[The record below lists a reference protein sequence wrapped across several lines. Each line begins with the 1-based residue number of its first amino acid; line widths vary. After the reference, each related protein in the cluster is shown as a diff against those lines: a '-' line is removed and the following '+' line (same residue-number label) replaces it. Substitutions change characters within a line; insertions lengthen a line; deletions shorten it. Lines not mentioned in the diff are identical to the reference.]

1 MLNKIFIGITT
12 VIAIIL
18 ANSFSFQSFESHNFS
33 VKQFQGKQDT
43 IKKDSVLVDSLSVEE
58 GKYNFK
64 LYKKPAHA
72 SYYANK
78 FQGRR
83 TASGQRYD
91 KNKLTAAHRKLRFGT
106 KVRVTNERNGKW
118 VIVTINDRGP
128 FVRGRDIDLSRKAFM
143 AIAPG
148 KWGGELRVKIE
159 IAIPK

>member
-1 MLNKIFIGITT
+1 MLNKFFLLITT
-12 VIAIIL
+12 VL
-18 ANSFSFQSFESHNFS
+18 ATVLASNFSFKKFD
-33 VKQFQGKQDT
+33 KQDFAT
-43 IKKDSVLVDSLSVEE
+43 QIVQDTVKKDSISIDSLSIEA

-128 FVRGRDIDLSRKAFM
+128 FVRGRDIDLSRRAFM
-143 AIAPG
+143 KIAPG
-148 KWGGELRVKIE
+148 KWGGELRVKLELAIE
-159 IAIPK
+159 K

>member
-1 MLNKIFIGITT
+1 MRDKFLLVITT
-12 VIAIIL
+12 TVAAILISNFSFKKFDHQAFSTRPIQDTVRVDSIAI
-18 ANSFSFQSFESHNFS
+18 
-33 VKQFQGKQDT
+33 
-43 IKKDSVLVDSLSVEE
+43 DSLTIEDE
-58 GKYNFK
+58 GLYNYK
-64 LYKKPAHA
+64 LYKSKAYA

-78 FQGRR
+78 FQGRK

-143 AIAPG
+143 KIAPN
-148 KWGGELRVKIE
+148 KWGGEIKVKIE
-159 IAIPK
+159 VAQKK